1 MYGFDKLSSPAPH
14 KPEPPE
20 DVYFDRLSVTPGKGN
35 SPWSSPRASHS
46 PSSPSP
52 AVPPTDDDVSGLG
65 DLASVWWDGDT
76 STAVP
81 CRSTSTT

>member
-14 KPEPPE
+14 KPELPE
-20 DVYFDRLSVTPGKGN
+20 DVYFDRLNVTPGKGN
-35 SPWSSPRASHS
+35 SPWSSPRASPRASHS

-65 DLASVWWDGDT
+65 YLASV
-76 STAVP
+76 
-81 CRSTSTT
+81 